1 MLSFYLKTYGCQM
14 NERDSE
20 ALSCLLL
27 SHGYRAAPD
36 EAAADIIILNTCSV
50 REQAERKAIGKM
62 GLLKRLKRQ
71 KPGLIL
77 GLIGCLAQRRGES
90 LFAELPHLDFV
101 TGTDQL
107 QSIPGTLAALQ
118 QERRQFA
125 ALSQGP
131 EIAPELDLHQPGHWL
146 AYVSVMRGCNQFC
159 TYCIVPYTRGRE
171 KSRPIPAITA
181 EVEQLVAGGCREILL
196 LGQNITAYMVAEA
209 RQAGTWT
216 KEFSGFA
223 DLLLALH
230 EIRGL
235 ERIRFTSPHVSF
247 MNRKFIETVCTLPKV
262 CKSFHIPVQSGC
274 DRILKLMNRNYSVA
288 EYRRKIAAI
297 RELTPQA
304 TFTTDVIVG
313 FPSETR
319 EEFNLT
325 RELMLEV
332 EYDMAYIFRYS
343 QREGTRAAEILP
355 DDVPEEEKHLRNQL
369 LLDDLAAGVS
379 VRNRRF
385 QGQVVEVLVEGESK
399 RNPNRW
405 TGRTDLNKVC
415 LFPHR
420 PGVQPGQIRPV
431 LVQRSTAN
439 SLFGELQINSQG

>member
-1 MLSFYLKTYGCQM
+1 M

-20 ALSCLLL
+20 ALSCLLQ
-27 SHGYRAAPD
+27 SRGYQPAAD
-36 EAAADIIILNTCSV
+36 ESSADIIILNTCSV
-50 REQAERKAIGKM
+50 REQAERKAIGKI

-71 KPGLIL
+71 KPELIL
-77 GLIGCLAQRRGES
+77 GLIGCLAQRRGEE
-90 LFAELPHLDFV
+90 LLAELPHLDFI

-107 QSIPGTLAALQ
+107 QSIPETLAGLQ
-118 QERRQFA
+118 QERRQHA
-125 ALSQGP
+125 ALTQGS
-131 EIAPELDLHQPGHWL
+131 ELAPELDLHRPGSWL

-171 KSRPIPAITA
+171 KSRPIPAIVA

-209 RQAGTWT
+209 RQARQYTP
-216 KEFSGFA
+216 EFSAFA
-223 DLLLALH
+223 DLLAALQ
-230 EIRGL
+230 EVRGL

-247 MNRKFIETVCTLPKV
+247 MNRKFIETVGSLPKV

-274 DRILKLMNRNYSVA
+274 DRILKLMNRDYSRA
-288 EYRRKIAAI
+288 EYCEKVAAI
-297 RELTPQA
+297 RALAPQS

-325 RELMLEV
+325 RQLLQEI
-332 EYDMAYIFRYS
+332 EYEMAYIFRYS

-355 DDVPEEEKHLRNQL
+355 DDVPEDEKHRRNQL
-369 LLDDLAAGVS
+369 LLEDLAAGAS
-379 VRNRRF
+379 KRNRRF
-385 QGQVVEVLVEGESK
+385 WGQVVEVLVEGESK
-399 RNPNRW
+399 RNPARW

-415 LFPHR
+415 LFSPR
-420 PGVQPGQIRPV
+420 PGLQPGQILP
-431 LVQRSTAN
+431 LLIQRSTAS
-439 SLFGELQINSQG
+439 SLFGELQIPLSPQG